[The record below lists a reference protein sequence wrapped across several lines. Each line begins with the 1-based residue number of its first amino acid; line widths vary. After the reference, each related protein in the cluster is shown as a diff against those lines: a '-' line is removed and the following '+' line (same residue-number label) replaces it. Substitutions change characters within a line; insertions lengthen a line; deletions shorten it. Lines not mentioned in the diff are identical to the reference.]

1 MLITWQDY
9 ESSTD
14 KTQWIRESISKYINS
29 EEYKKAKTEEAY
41 MAGNNVKI
49 TQTIKVL
56 YDLSG
61 NSVTDTT
68 AANNR
73 IATNIAHRLVSQRC
87 AYSLGNGVFFANA
100 KQIFGKDGKTITID
114 QTKEV
119 LGDKFD
125 NMIFRSAYWAFANG
139 ESYTYVHRNYDQEKW
154 EFDVFKKSEF
164 IALYDEYT
172 GKLRGG
178 IRFWSLDFQKKPISA
193 VFYSED
199 GYQQYETAQG
209 EVGISTMHAVS
220 EIIPYTEI
228 IEENEADGVVVV
240 GSGDYTD
247 IPIIPL
253 YANETHVSILDNL
266 RAKIDAID
274 LTFSGFANDMEDVA
288 QIFWIVGGA
297 QGATDDEL
305 MRMRDRAKL
314 TGILNIDV
322 DHSSITPH
330 THEPPY
336 NARTAFLEH
345 MINRVYADFGALDV
359 TNITAR
365 ARTATEINASYE
377 PMDEEADAFE
387 YQLIEYIQN
396 ILKVIGREDMPLF
409 MRKQIHNQ
417 KEITDM
423 VMSAADILDPET
435 IINHLPFISVDER
448 EEILA
453 RLDAQN
459 LAGKRD
465 MDQLKEELADEDQQD
480 DGSDGGED
488 QPDLP
493 NGVEES
499 D

>member
-9 ESSTD
+9 EKATD
-14 KTQWIRESISKYINS
+14 KTQWIRQSISKYINS

-41 MAGNNVKI
+41 MAGNNVTI
-49 TQTIKVL
+49 TQTIKTL

-61 NSVTDTT
+61 RQVTDTT

-100 KQIFGKDGKTITID
+100 KQILGKDGKTITID
-114 QTKEV
+114 QTKDI

-125 NMIFRSAYWAFANG
+125 NMVFRSAYWACANG

-154 EFDVFKKSEF
+154 EFEVFKKSQF

-178 IRFWSLDFQKKPISA
+178 IRFWSLNFQKKPISA

-209 EVGISTMHAVS
+209 EIGLSTLHAVS

-228 IEENEADGVVVV
+228 IEENEVDGVVVV

-266 RAKIDAID
+266 RSKIDAID

-288 QIFWIVGGA
+288 QIFWLVSGA
-297 QGATDDEL
+297 MGATDEEL
-305 MRMRDRAKL
+305 TQMRDRAKL
-314 TGILNIDV
+314 LHVLNIDSE
-322 DHSSITPH
+322 HSSITPFRE
-330 THEPPY
+330 EPPY
-336 NARTAFLEH
+336 NARATFLEH
-345 MINRVYADFGALDV
+345 MINRVYSDFGALDV

-365 ARTATEINASYE
+365 ARTATEINAAYE

-396 ILKVIGREDMPLF
+396 ILRVVGRDDMPLF

-417 KEITDM
+417 KEITEM

-459 LAGKRD
+459 LTGMRTTE
-465 MDQLKEELADEDQQD
+465 QLKEELKDEAEDQQD
-480 DGSDGGED
+480 NESDSGED
-488 QPDLP
+488 QQDL
-493 NGVEES
+493 
-499 D
+499 